1 MDRSGRRP
9 GERPGGNHQPAQQN
23 TSGGPAMP
31 NFRQQQTGVRGD
43 GRYRGDIPE
52 WQRETWVGPNPAAAD
67 PFDEPESAPE
77 LRDQR
82 SDSLNDRRGGFWQ
95 DQPTGGYR
103 YTGGQNTR
111 PETQITENTPVA
123 NTAAENTAATDK
135 RGGKRRAALLITVLL
150 LIGLCVALRLTVF
163 SVRVINVI
171 GNVNYTREQ
180 IIAGSGVKYGM
191 NLLTLDGDKVERTI
205 ESDYHLQ
212 FRYMEKKMP
221 GEIVLCVRERE
232 AMAYLNY
239 CGIFY
244 TLDKSGMVLFE
255 SELTGI
261 EPASLTELKGLEI
274 RNIRCGQTISL
285 AQSAQKQILESLF
298 LEIKVLGCGPRVASA
313 DLTTPDNM
321 YLTLRSGF
329 SVSLGNT
336 EQLHMKLRS
345 MLLVEQ
351 KLIELG
357 YTSGT
362 IRVSAPTEPTFTPD
376 TV

>member
-1 MDRSGRRP
+1 MDQSGRRP
-9 GERPGGNHQPAQQN
+9 GERPGGNSNPVQQN

-31 NFRQQQTGVRGD
+31 GFRRQQTGAGMPA
-43 GRYRGDIPE
+43 RYGADIPE

-82 SDSLNDRRGGFWQ
+82 SDSLNNRMGGFWQ
-95 DQPTGGYR
+95 DQQTGGYQ
-103 YTGGQNTR
+103 YTGAQNVQ
-111 PETQITENTPVA
+111 PETRDTENA
-123 NTAAENTAATDK
+123 GTAKK
-135 RGGKRRAALLITVLL
+135 RAGKRRAALLIALLL

-163 SVRVINVI
+163 SVRVINVV

-180 IIAGSGVKYGM
+180 VIAGSGVKYGM
-191 NLLTLDGDKVERTI
+191 NLLTLDSDKVERAI
-205 ESDYHLQ
+205 ESDYNLR
-212 FRYMEKKMP
+212 FRYMEKKIP

-232 AMAYLNY
+232 AMAYLKY

-255 SELTGI
+255 TEQTGI

-274 RNIRCGQTISL
+274 RNIRRGQTISL
-285 AQSAQKQILESLF
+285 AQNTQQQILETLF
-298 LEIKVLGCGPRVASA
+298 LEVKVLGCGPRIASA
-313 DLTTPDNM
+313 DLTSPGNL

-329 SVSLGNT
+329 SVDLGNT
-336 EQLHMKLRS
+336 DQLHMKLRS

-357 YTSGT
+357 YSSGT
-362 IRVSAPTEPTFTPD
+362 IRVSTPTEPTFTPD
-376 TV
+376 AV